1 MPFEYVGR
9 NKTQLLVPDLGTD
22 KVWRLTK
29 RNDGKW
35 SIRDHIDFEAGGG
48 PRHIAARGNT
58 LYTLLELTSKLAVHT
73 FPPRPV
79 PPTRLTSVHT
89 FCITDTG
96 YHVGSG
102 NSATRTQRIL
112 P

>member
-1 MPFEYVGR
+1 MAHDISQLEVSLTSTL
-9 NKTQLLVPDLGTD
+9 KTLLIVIT
-22 KVWRLTK
+22 
-29 RNDGKW
+29 
-35 SIRDHIDFEAGGG
+35 
-48 PRHIAARGNT
+48 GNT
-58 LYTLLELTSKLAVHT
+58 LYTLLELTSKLAAVHT
-73 FPPRPV
+73 FPLLPV

-89 FCITDTG
+89 VCITDTG